1 MDLDVKTWQMEK
13 ARVMFEI
20 VLGKFGVPAL
30 AQLLERTWNKII
42 VEAAYYDKIF
52 GIGLQTGDFVI
63 RGEVNRKKICDKY
76 QEQSA
81 ELRLSLCMVL

>member
-20 VLGKFGVPAL
+20 VLGKFSVSAL
-30 AQLLERTWNKII
+30 ADLLERTGNKII

-52 GIGLQTGDFVI
+52 L
-63 RGEVNRKKICDKY
+63 
-76 QEQSA
+76 
-81 ELRLSLCMVL
+81 